1 MVKYLERKIK
11 KEKLGRA
18 TQQIN
23 EEGVQMHKL
32 NQVIYRIRY
41 ITAQVSFELSDSET
55 HTVA

>member
-18 TQQIN
+18 TQKIN